1 LRPSASF
8 PKWKSDV
15 SRAFLRRKKAES
27 QRGHAHLLAR
37 RAFQGGV
44 RFALGG
50 ALRYASP
57 TMGLS
62 VGIVGL
68 PNVGKSTLFNALS
81 SKQAEAANYA
91 FCTIEPN
98 VGVVPVPDKRFDA
111 LCAVIEPESAVPATV
126 DFVDIAGLV
135 RGASRGEGR
144 GNAFLTN
151 IRECDAIAHVVR
163 CFEDDNVLHV
173 DNRVDPAADVETI
186 HTELIL
192 KDLET
197 VQKRLDRARRAAK
210 GGDAFEKHAV
220 AVCERLEAALDG
232 GKLAITIEA
241 QNEDEA
247 KVIKEM
253 CLITTKPLFYV
264 CNVKEEQLAKADAD
278 PLVSKVRKIADA
290 EGAKVVVICAA
301 IEAEIMQLP
310 PSERAEFLA
319 SIGLEEPGL
328 NKVIQTGYAM
338 LNLITYFTAGKKEVR
353 AWTIT
358 KGTKAPGAA
367 GKIHSDFERGFIKAE
382 VTWWEDRVALKTEA
396 ACRAAAK
403 TSTEGKEYVV
413 RDGDV
418 IFFKFNV

>member
-1 LRPSASF
+1 MS
-8 PKWKSDV
+8 
-15 SRAFLRRKKAES
+15 
-27 QRGHAHLLAR
+27 
-37 RAFQGGV
+37 
-44 RFALGG
+44 
-50 ALRYASP
+50 
-57 TMGLS
+57 LS

-98 VGVVPVPDKRFDA
+98 VGVVPVPDPRFDA
-111 LCAVIEPESAVPATV
+111 LCKVIEPENSVPASV

-163 CFEDDNVLHV
+163 CFEDDNILHV
-173 DNRVDPAADVETI
+173 DNRVDPVADVETI

-197 VQKRLDRARRAAK
+197 VQKRLERARRAAK
-210 GGDAFEKHAV
+210 GNDALEKAAV
-220 AVCERLEAALDG
+220 GLCERLEKLLDA
-232 GKLAITIEA
+232 GKRATA
-241 QNEDEA
+241 FQPDNEDEA
-247 KVIKEM
+247 KLLKEM
-253 CLITTKPLFYV
+253 CLITQKPLFFV
-264 CNVKEEQLAKADAD
+264 CNVKEEQLAAGVDD
-278 PLVSKVRKIADA
+278 PMVGRLRALADA
-290 EGAKVVVICAA
+290 EGAKIVVICAA
-301 IEAEIMQLP
+301 IEAEIMQLA

-319 SIGLEEPGL
+319 SVGLTEPGL

-338 LNLITYFTAGKKEVR
+338 LDLITYFTAGKKEVR
-353 AWTIT
+353 AWTI
-358 KGTKAPGAA
+358 KRGTKAPGAA

-382 VTWWEDRVALKTEA
+382 VTWWEDRINLKTEA

-403 TSTEGKEYVV
+403 TTTEGKEYVV

-418 IFFKFNV
+418 MFFKFNV